1 MFLEQHYQM
10 GPKSLE
16 NRKLI
21 DKNTIVKFELFY
33 CLMPEEG
40 EVVGYSLEIRKVKM
54 KVIFDYH
61 KLGFK

>member
-1 MFLEQHYQM
+1 MYFYILFYYTYFQKIQTMFLEQHYQM

-33 CLMPEEG
+33 CLMP
-40 EVVGYSLEIRKVKM
+40 
-54 KVIFDYH
+54 
-61 KLGFK
+61 